1 MSEKI
6 NKITEHPALE
16 KLASGRDIFAVNP
29 DAQVG
34 LPCPWDDGP
43 WQELTWEEI
52 KKNILS
58 TENGWEIVVHDTPIF
73 KFHLR
78 GNINLY
84 AKNFEKDR
92 IKGALVLTMLTGE
105 KVEINP
111 RQIVFIIELRLVT
124 FSKEDKLFTL
134 FIAPND
140 RIVNDCGDKE
150 RIDNARHEYAG
161 PYINGREIL
170 R

>member
-34 LPCPWDDGP
+34 VPWEGPWDEEP
-43 WQELTWEEI
+43 NWEET
-52 KKNILS
+52 KKKIIS

-92 IKGALVLTMLTGE
+92 IKGVLVLTMLTGE
-105 KVEINP
+105 KIEINP
-111 RQIVFIIELRLVT
+111 RQFVFIIELRLVT

-150 RIDNARHEYAG
+150 LIDKASHEYAG
-161 PYINGREIL
+161 PYIYGREML